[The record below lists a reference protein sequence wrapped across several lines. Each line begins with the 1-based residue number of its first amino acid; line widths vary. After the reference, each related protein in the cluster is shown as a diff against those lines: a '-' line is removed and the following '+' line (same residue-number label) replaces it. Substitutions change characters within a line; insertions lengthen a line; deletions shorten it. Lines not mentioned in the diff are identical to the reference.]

1 MGAAPDAS
9 SKQAQGLGAAQRRNP
24 PFDETSRNSTTP
36 RCIQGWPRAPES
48 ATARS
53 AQACSVATKP
63 APPVLSQHS
72 PPTHAARIIAALSE
86 SRRHDGPSSKHAYA
100 VSPLARAQVHVV
112 KPVVIRLMLLGSD
125 VAPPRRAELKH
136 IEVVRIPGVAVAA
149 LEHAVEPPLE
159 RAGLARVPLDPVP
172 YAEGDEG
179 GIDVRGAPPVVA
191 GILRQ
196 HVEPS
201 VRAQD
206 EELLSPGAAAAV
218 EQEGDFVAVGTE
230 IDRRR
235 RLPPEARVDLTRREV
250 VVDGCRRITLDHS
263 LGIDKVVDI
272 RRREWRAWIGD
283 PLHPAR
289 AGRKG
294 QSEDDSPVR
303 TARNRYVA
311 CRRRCLSESPIGEDP

>member
-9 SKQAQGLGAAQRRNP
+9 SRQGQGLGAAQRRNP
-24 PFDETSRNSTTP
+24 HVDETSSDSTT
-36 RCIQGWPRAPES
+36 RECVQGWPRASES

-53 AQACSVATKP
+53 VPPSNVAKKAST
-63 APPVLSQHS
+63 
-72 PPTHAARIIAALSE
+72 TF
-86 SRRHDGPSSKHAYA
+86 SKHAYA
-100 VSPLARAQVHVV
+100 MSLLADAQVHVV
-112 KPVVIRLMLLGSD
+112 KPVVIRLALPGSD
-125 VAPPRRAELKH
+125 VAPPRRAELKDV
-136 IEVVRIPGVAVAA
+136 EVVGIPGVAVAA

-218 EQEGDFVAVGTE
+218 EQES
-230 IDRRR
+230 DRHV
-235 RLPPEARVDLTRREV
+235 L
-250 VVDGCRRITLDHS
+250 I
-263 LGIDKVVDI
+263 
-272 RRREWRAWIGD
+272 
-283 PLHPAR
+283 
-289 AGRKG
+289 
-294 QSEDDSPVR
+294 
-303 TARNRYVA
+303 
-311 CRRRCLSESPIGEDP
+311 ESPIGEDYQARGLVRPTS